1 MAERELRN
9 VSTKN
14 WFTQDGK
21 GGAATDAEIQTGS
34 QQRMADA
41 LERSAAAHESMA
53 KSGERTVALHE
64 LHLKPKA
71 ELEEMNRKLKQ
82 SNILLQDELKKAYRE
97 RDEFKNKVNIQRDGV
112 RHLYR
117 RIAALK
123 GVITKFKKA
132 R

>member
-21 GGAATDAEIQTGS
+21 GAPNDPEIQSGS

-41 LERSAAAHESMA
+41 LERSAVAHERMA

-71 ELEEMNRKLKQ
+71 ELEEMNRKFRE

-112 RHLYR
+112 RHLYHVIGGLR
-117 RIAALK
+117 ARISWL
-123 GVITKFKKA
+123 TNKA